1 MRSSFGIRW
10 AAAHAIARLVLKA
23 LTVRNFAL
31 VERLDIEFGPGLTV
45 VTGESGAGK
54 SILLD
59 ALSLVLGAR
68 ARRGQIRPGADGCDV
83 SAEFDVG
90 GQPQARAVM
99 AEQSAADPDAPDACL
114 VRRACSSAGR
124 SRAFLNG
131 AAVPASVLQRLA
143 EPLVDIH
150 GQDEHRL
157 ILHADAQRRLLDDF
171 GVDAEAAST
180 VAEAYQR
187 YVRGQRDLV
196 AARAAAAQRRERRA
210 LLSYQTEELAAL
222 ADDLEH
228 FEEITA
234 THRRLSR
241 AREIVAAIGAAAAE
255 IDEDLAPRAARI
267 TRVIADTGDVH
278 PRLSQARDLMASVE
292 ACLEEAGDEL
302 RGYLD
307 GFEAADETLADLEVR
322 LTAVHDAA
330 RKHRVAAA
338 SLAEHFAGLREEL
351 AGLDDEDA
359 RVDTL
364 ESALVTVRNDFME
377 SAKSLSAQRRAAAG
391 PFAQRVTQA
400 MRELGLKDAS
410 LDVSFPEAES
420 AAGLE
425 GVEYA
430 VTTNPRYPPGRLADI
445 ASGGELSRIALA
457 IQVVAAE
464 RSALPCMILDEAD
477 IGIGGTMADVLGR
490 LLKRLARTTQVIA
503 VTHAPQIAALA
514 DQHLKVSKTAAQ
526 DTDIALLAE
535 GERIEE
541 LARMLGGRSVSDES
555 RSYAATLLAQA
566 RDPADAA

>member
-1 MRSSFGIRW
+1 M
-10 AAAHAIARLVLKA
+10 LKA

-31 VERLDIEFGPGLTV
+31 VERLDIEFGPGLSV
-45 VTGESGAGK
+45 ITGESGAGK

-83 SAEFDVG
+83 SAEFDVSG
-90 GQPQARAVM
+90 RPRAREVL
-99 AEQSAADPDAPDACL
+99 AEQSVLDPDAPEACL
-114 VRRACSSAGR
+114 VRRACSASGR

-131 AAVPASVLQRLA
+131 APVPAGVLQRLA

-150 GQDEHRL
+150 GQDGHRL
-157 ILHADAQRRLLDDF
+157 ILHANAQRRLLDDF
-171 GVDAEAAST
+171 GAEAGLVDA
-180 VAEAYQR
+180 VAGAYR
-187 YVRGQRDLV
+187 RWVRCRRDLDD
-196 AARAAAAQRRERRA
+196 ARAAAAQRRERRA
-210 LLSYQTEELAAL
+210 LLSYQTEELEAL
-222 ADDLEH
+222 AGDLER

-234 THRRLSR
+234 DHRRLSR
-241 AREIVAAIGAAAAE
+241 AREIVAAVGGAAAE
-255 IDEDLAPRAARI
+255 IDDDLASRAARI
-267 TRVIADTGDVH
+267 ARLMADTGDEH
-278 PRLSQARDLMASVE
+278 PKLNQARELMASVE

-307 GFEAADETLADLEVR
+307 GFDAADETLADLEVR

-330 RKHRVAAA
+330 RKHRVPAA
-338 SLAEHFAGLREEL
+338 SLAQHFAALREEL

-359 RVDTL
+359 RVETLEGALEAARDDFL
-364 ESALVTVRNDFME
+364 ESAR
-377 SAKSLSAQRRAAAG
+377 SLSAQRRAAAA
-391 PFAQRVTQA
+391 PFAERVTAA
-400 MRELGLKDAS
+400 MRELGLKDGS
-410 LDVSFPEAES
+410 LDVRFPQAES

-445 ASGGELSRIALA
+445 ASGGELSRIGLA

-526 DTDIALLAE
+526 DTDIAALGE
-535 GERIEE
+535 GERVEE
-541 LARMLGGRSVSDES
+541 LARMLGGRTVSDES

-566 RDPADAA
+566 REPADAA